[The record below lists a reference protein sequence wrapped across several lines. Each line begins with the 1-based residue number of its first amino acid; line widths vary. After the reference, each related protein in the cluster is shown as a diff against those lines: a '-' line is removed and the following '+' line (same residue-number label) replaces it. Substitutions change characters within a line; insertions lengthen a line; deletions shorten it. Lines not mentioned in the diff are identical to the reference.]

1 MAVLV
6 LAGCWLL
13 AGCMV
18 ISLIQRYRSVASLSW
33 PVLLAVF
40 FSWLLPFSLIFL
52 LPIDISSTRYEQCL
66 ADGGSGSGSCVQS
79 WLYVPAS
86 VRHFSWL
93 SVYWA
98 TFSLTW

>member
-6 LAGCWLL
+6 LVGCWTL
-13 AGCMV
+13 AGCIV

-40 FSWLLPFSLIFL
+40 FSWLLPFSLTFL

-66 ADGGSGSGSCVQS
+66 AGNGPGASTCIKS
-79 WLYVPAS
+79 WLYISAP

-93 SVYWA
+93 IIYWA